1 LLLKH
6 CDTASLL
13 NPPPAQQTHGVFEV
27 PKDVNAGI
35 VRVLLE
41 NYGLPP
47 WDSELYAALEAEYES
62 DQARIE
68 ELYIQFMKD
77 LENE

>member
-1 LLLKH
+1 
-6 CDTASLL
+6 
-13 NPPPAQQTHGVFEV
+13 
-27 PKDVNAGI
+27 

-77 LENE
+77 IENE